1 MHSFQHKENAGGGG
15 NIMLNVFKLIMHTLL
30 MIYKLVI
37 STTYSYG
44 MLSYYHQLNK
54 ESNSGIVSM
63 IKFDMQTA
71 SI

>member
-1 MHSFQHKENAGGGG
+1 MHSFQRKENGGGS
-15 NIMLNVFKLIMHTLL
+15 NKMLNVFKLIIHTML

-44 MLSYYHQLNK
+44 MLSYYHQPNK

-63 IKFDMQTA
+63 IKFDIQTA